1 MSSPKL
7 AGPVTDW
14 LGTGCR
20 KCHQPHSLELALPRP
35 PQTQAQAT
43 LTRHRATT
51 GSLWL
56 LSLHCPRPSRPRWT
70 LHPAPGEGTARGQGA
85 RLQPHGE
92 LSCLQRQGER
102 EALKSRFFQQV
113 RGRRLHSGFQDLEQV
128 LLTKHPVRT
137 LKKRKPAENRAVDPQ
152 DFLCSSSSSP
162 SNSNHTH
169 QGVTVRAA
177 QGWQGDPRI
186 TGPSA
191 ALTRPR
197 KLTSKGRLPDLA
209 TQAGPGETTRPRKSR
224 PVFVATTLNHPGWD
238 LSFAPPAASLAGS
251 VGLTSPA
258 SPHSFLLAKLSPLS
272 LWTFV

>member
-1 MSSPKL
+1 MSP
-7 AGPVTDW
+7 ATQ
-14 LGTGCR
+14 LGTGSPAATTDPSPGNSDKAQSHHR
-20 KCHQPHSLELALPRP
+20 EPVAPLPALPQALSSPLDSP
-35 PQTQAQAT
+35 P
-43 LTRHRATT
+43 
-51 GSLWL
+51 
-56 LSLHCPRPSRPRWT
+56 CPGGGDSQRPRSQA
-70 LHPAPGEGTARGQGA
+70 PATQGA
-85 RLQPHGE
+85 E
-92 LSCLQRQGER
+92 LPPAAGREGSTEIPVLPAGQRK
-102 EALKSRFFQQV
+102 ASP
-113 RGRRLHSGFQDLEQV
+113 FQDLEQV

-197 KLTSKGRLPDLA
+197 RLTSKGRLPDLA

-224 PVFVATTLNHPGWD
+224 PVFVAANLNHPGWD

-258 SPHSFLLAKLSPLS
+258 SPHSFLLAKLNPLS